1 MNNYTQTIQT
11 LQRYNA
17 WRRGDDVIEQP
28 EPRLI
33 GKAID
38 RIIEIHA
45 ELQSEL
51 NELREEL
58 AIAKSKENL

>member
-1 MNNYTQTIQT
+1 MNNHIQT
-11 LQRYNA
+11 LQRFNA
-17 WRRGDDVIEQP
+17 WRRGDDVIDRP
-28 EPRLI
+28 EPRSI
-33 GKAID
+33 GEAID
-38 RIIEIHA
+38 WVVEMHA